1 MKVIAD
7 ENIDDSFVEDAK
19 VALADDGIFLSSV
32 ALMQWRQTENGA
44 LQALAVDHG
53 FQVMFTFDKA
63 MADQTEPVL
72 PVLVFD
78 RVAVKVPTFRAV
90 LADVLVAREYDEP
103 DYYPVMVPDMAPG
116 FVLRKIA
123 AGLYA
128 RNARSGLAGRGF
140 LKTQWDERDPRPPV
154 EARIEQMKRNALRGQ
169 ERLRV
174 GRTRAAPN
182 GRER

>member
-19 VALADDGIFLSSV
+19 VALAANGIILSSV
-32 ALMQWRQTENGA
+32 ALMQWRQSENGA

-53 FQVMFTFDKA
+53 FQAMFTFDKA

-78 RVAVKVPTFRAV
+78 RGAVKLPTFRSV
-90 LADVLVAREYDEP
+90 LADVLVAEEYEEP
-103 DYYPVMVPDMAPG
+103 AYYPVMVPHMAPG
-116 FVLRKIA
+116 FVLRTIA

-128 RNARSGLAGRGF
+128 QNPRDGLAGRGF

-154 EARIEQMKRNALRGQ
+154 EARINQMKRNALHRQ
-169 ERLRV
+169 ERLLA

-182 GRER
+182 GRGR

>member
-1 MKVIAD
+1 MKVLAD
-7 ENIDDSFVEDAK
+7 ENIDDSFVEIAK
-19 VALADDGIFLSSV
+19 VALAGDGILLSSV
-32 ALMQWRQTENGA
+32 ALMEWRQSENGA

-53 FQVMFTFDKA
+53 FDVMFTFDKA
-63 MADQTEPVL
+63 MADQTQPVL

-78 RVAVKVPTFRAV
+78 RGVVKLPTFHAV

-103 DYYPVMVPDMAPG
+103 DYYPVMVPDMVPG

-128 RNARSGLAGRGF
+128 QNPRDGLTGSGF

-154 EARIEQMKRNALRGQ
+154 EARIEEMKRNALRGQ
-169 ERLRV
+169 ERLLA
-174 GRTRAAPN
+174 GTTRARPN
-182 GRER
+182 GRGR